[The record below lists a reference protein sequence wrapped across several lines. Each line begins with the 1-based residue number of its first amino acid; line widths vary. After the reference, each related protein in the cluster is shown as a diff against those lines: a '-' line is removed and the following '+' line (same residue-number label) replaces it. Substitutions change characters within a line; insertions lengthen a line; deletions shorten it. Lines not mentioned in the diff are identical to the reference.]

1 MELISDKIKVKDI
14 LEWKK
19 GNILR
24 VNPEYQ
30 RGAVWKEA
38 QQKKLVDSVM
48 RGYPLPLIYLHHKK
62 QTIGGI
68 TREDFEIIDGQQRIN
83 ALYYFGEG
91 AIKLFDPVK
100 DDKEAR
106 FPQFIKDMPCPWAS
120 CNYDTL
126 PEDFRGKFDNTE
138 IFIVKITTH
147 NEDEARDLFIRLQAG
162 LPLNAQEKRD
172 AWPGGFTEFVLKY
185 GGKREL
191 VRYPGHDFFRKVVLN
206 PSGDRGEI
214 RTLCAQIAMLFLQEA
229 TKGNWMNIGTKPV
242 DDYYY
247 QNLSFN
253 IYSESVKRFA
263 KVLDIVVS
271 LFNGYKGPK
280 LKVHEAIHVVL
291 LVDSLIDEY
300 TPSWEKDF
308 INAFDTF
315 RHKSAIDKKAKDG
328 EYWLK
333 YGALTMTQAAGA
345 STIQARH
352 DFFSRKML
360 ETLQPI
366 KKDSNRI
373 YGLLEREILYFQYR
387 KQCVVCDEEINWED
401 LEIHHMDEHQHGGQ
415 TTLENGVPVH
425 KKCHPKGQAAINF
438 LKEWKAE
445 KEKAFTNNST
455 FAPDDFT
462 VEGTTL
468 SANNGSIKY
477 KIESSKKGVLA
488 VAVVNE
494 NGKLVILKGSTIASQ
509 VSDNFDAN
517 ALAPSKRRK
526 SLIEDGS
533 IDENYTFTRDVI
545 FNSKS
550 NAASLVLGHSANGN
564 FFWVPVREDI
574 IK

>member
-1 MELISDKIKVKDI
+1 MELISDKIKIKDI

-30 RGAVWKEA
+30 RGAVWKES

-68 TREDFEIIDGQQRIN
+68 SREDFEIIDGQQRIN

-91 AIKLFDPVK
+91 AIKLFDPIK

-106 FPQFIKDMPCPWAS
+106 FPQFIKDMPCPWAN
-120 CNYDTL
+120 CEYHTL
-126 PEDFRGKFDNTE
+126 PEELRNKFDNTE

-206 PSGDRGEI
+206 PSSDRGEI
-214 RTLCAQIAMLFLQEA
+214 RTLCAQIAMLFFSEA

-247 QNLSFN
+247 QNLGFN
-253 IYSESVKRFA
+253 ICSDKVMRFG
-263 KVLDIVVS
+263 KVLQLAVD

-280 LKVHEAIHVVL
+280 LKVHEAIHVIL
-291 LVDSLIDEY
+291 LLDSLMDEY
-300 TPSWEKDF
+300 TPSWEKHF
-308 INAFDTF
+308 IAAFDSF

-360 ETLQPI
+360 EDLQPI

-387 KQCVVCDEEINWED
+387 KQCVVCDEEIQWED
-401 LEIHHMDEHQHGGQ
+401 LEIHHVDEHQHGGQ

-425 KKCHPKGQAAINF
+425 KRCHPKGQAATAFN
-438 LKEWKAE
+438 KKWQEE
-445 KEKAFTNNST
+445 KEKAATNYST
-455 FAPDDFT
+455 FSANDFAA
-462 VEGTTL
+462 GANTL
-468 SANNGSIKY
+468 SSHSNAIKY
-477 KIESSKKGVLA
+477 KIENSKKAVLA
-488 VAVVNE
+488 IAVTNE
-494 NGKLVILKGSTIASQ
+494 NGKLVILKGSTIAAQ
-509 VSDNFDAN
+509 VTDNFDAN
-517 ALAPSKRRK
+517 SPAASKRRK
-526 SLIEDGS
+526 NLLEEGAIDG
-533 IDENYTFTRDVI
+533 NFTFTKDVI

-564 FFWVPVREDI
+564 FFWVPVREE
-574 IK
+574 

>member
-1 MELISDKIKVKDI
+1 MELISDKIKIKDI

-68 TREDFEIIDGQQRIN
+68 SREDFEIIDGQQRIN

-106 FPQFIKDMPCPWAS
+106 FPQFIKDMSCPWAS
-120 CNYDTL
+120 CEYYTL
-126 PEDFRGKFDNTE
+126 PEDLRKKFDETE

-185 GGKREL
+185 GGKKEL

-206 PSGDRGEI
+206 PSSDRGEI

-229 TKGNWMNIGTKPV
+229 AKGNWMNIGTKQV

-247 QNLSFN
+247 QNLGFDIFSDK
-253 IYSESVKRFA
+253 VMRFG
-263 KVLDIVVS
+263 KVLHLAVD

-291 LVDSLIDEY
+291 LLDSLIDEY
-300 TPSWEKDF
+300 TASWQKNF
-308 INAFDTF
+308 IPAFDSF
-315 RHKSAIDKKAKDG
+315 RHKSAVDKKAKDG

-360 ETLQPI
+360 EDLQPV

-387 KQCVVCDEEINWED
+387 KQCVVCEEEISWED
-401 LEIHHMDEHQHGGQ
+401 LEIHHVDEHHHGGQ

-425 KKCHPKGQAAINF
+425 KKCHPKGPAAISFNI
-438 LKEWKAE
+438 KWKDE
-445 KEKAFTNNST
+445 KEKVLTNKNSFTARDFAADENT
-455 FAPDDFT
+455 FSSN
-462 VEGTTL
+462 V
-468 SANNGSIKY
+468 IKY
-477 KIESSKKGVLA
+477 KIENNKKGVLA
-488 VAVVNE
+488 IAVTNE
-494 NGKLVILKGSTIASQ
+494 NGKLVVLKGSTIAAQ
-509 VSDNFDAN
+509 VSESFDVN
-517 ALAPSKRRK
+517 AAAPSVRRK
-526 SLIEDGS
+526 KLIEDGI
-533 IDENYTFTRDVI
+533 IDQNFTFTRDVI

-564 FFWVPVREDI
+564 FSWVPIRDE
-574 IK
+574 

>member
-30 RGAVWKEA
+30 RGAVWKES
-38 QQKKLVDSVM
+38 QQKKLIDSVM
-48 RGYPLPLIYLHHKK
+48 RGYPLPMIYLHHKK

-91 AIKLFDPVK
+91 AIRLFDPIK
-100 DDKEAR
+100 DEKEAR
-106 FPQFIKDMPCPWAS
+106 FPQFIKEMPCPWAN
-120 CNYDTL
+120 CEYHTL
-126 PEDFRGKFDNTE
+126 PEELRNKFDNTE

-185 GGKREL
+185 GGKKEL

-206 PSGDRGEI
+206 PPSDRGEI
-214 RTLCAQIAMLFLQEA
+214 RTLCAQIAMLFFEQA
-229 TKGNWMNIGTKPV
+229 AKGNWMNIGTKPV

-247 QNLSFN
+247 QNLGFDIFSD
-253 IYSESVKRFA
+253 
-263 KVLDIVVS
+263 KVMRLGKILHLIVD

-291 LVDSLIDEY
+291 LIDSLIDEY
-300 TPSWEKDF
+300 TASWEKNF
-308 INAFDTF
+308 ITSFDIF

-328 EYWLK
+328 EYWLR

-360 ETLQPI
+360 ETLRPV

-387 KQCVVCDEEINWED
+387 KQCVVCEEEIQWED
-401 LEIHHMDEHQHGGQ
+401 LEIHHLDEHQHGGQ

-425 KKCHPKGQAAINF
+425 KKCHPKGQSAINF
-438 LKEWKAE
+438 YNEWINE
-445 KEKAFTNNST
+445 KEKILTNYSK
-455 FAPDDFT
+455 FP
-462 VEGTTL
+462 
-468 SANNGSIKY
+468 ANNFELAESESASRHGVIKY
-477 KIESSKKGVLA
+477 KIENIKKGV
-488 VAVVNE
+488 VAIGVVNE
-494 NGKLVILKGSTIASQ
+494 NGKLVVLKGSTIAAN
-509 VSDNFDAN
+509 VSDNFDVN
-517 ALAPSKRRK
+517 APAPSKRRK
-526 SLIEDGS
+526 NLIEEGA

-545 FNSKS
+545 FTSKS

-564 FFWVPVREDI
+564 FFWIPIREDF
-574 IK
+574 